1 MLSYCPEVGKER
13 SMAKRI
19 LMAFVWFLVLY
30 FGACMLTGGIAGA
43 AAGSRERD
51 PKNASA
57 VGAKA
62 GGEAVRPLAGYFLIG
77 ALVIGGGGSL
87 AGVMPGTRSR

>member
-1 MLSYCPEVGKER
+1 V
-13 SMAKRI
+13 AKRI
-19 LMAFVWFLVLY
+19 VMAFVWIVVLY

-43 AAGSRERD
+43 AAGGRERD

-62 GGEAVRPLAGYFLIG
+62 GAEAVKPLAGYFLVG
-77 ALVIGGGGSL
+77 ALLIGGGGSL
-87 AGVMPGTRSR
+87 AGIMPGTRSR